1 MMPESKTVV
10 VPKRM
15 HVVERLAEVQRQIA
29 EWMDSLDE
37 PFDKEADALH
47 MREFTRNDTE
57 YEYRYTIERRVRIPK
72 RK

>member
-1 MMPESKTVV
+1 MPESKTIV

-15 HVVERLAEVQRQIA
+15 HVVEQLAEVQRQIA

-37 PFDKEADALH
+37 PFDAETDALH
-47 MREFTRNDTE
+47 MRELMRNDTE
-57 YEYRYTIERRVRIPK
+57 YEYQYTIERRVRIHK